1 MFQLIELITS
11 NPSVLLF
18 EKMCQF
24 KEQTLVILNTLETE
38 LSHICFLSLA
48 CCIFEIVFQL
58 SEPTSTIKFTNAVI
72 LSSSFNFN
80 RSSCNLKAMF
90 WLVELIPSN
99 SAVFLFQ
106 TMCQPREKRLV
117 ILNTIDV
124 ELSHI
129 CFLYSACCI
138 FETVFQQTDLPST
151 IKFTN
156 AVIISIIVVFFG
168 LKKNIQSLTG
178 GVFVLGG

>member
-1 MFQLIELITS
+1 
-11 NPSVLLF
+11 
-18 EKMCQF
+18 MCLF
-24 KEQTLVILNTLETE
+24 KEQTLVILNTIEAE

-80 RSSCNLKAMF
+80 RSSCNLKAML

-106 TMCQPREKRLV
+106 TMCQHREKTLV
-117 ILNTIDV
+117 ILNKIEV
-124 ELSHI
+124 ELRHI
-129 CFLYSACCI
+129 CFLYLVCGI
-138 FETVFQQTDLPST
+138 FEIVFQLTELPST
-151 IKFTN
+151 IKFTT
-156 AVIISIIVVFFG
+156 AVIISIIVVFLIFQSYHRRV
-168 LKKNIQSLTG
+168 LK
-178 GVFVLGG
+178 